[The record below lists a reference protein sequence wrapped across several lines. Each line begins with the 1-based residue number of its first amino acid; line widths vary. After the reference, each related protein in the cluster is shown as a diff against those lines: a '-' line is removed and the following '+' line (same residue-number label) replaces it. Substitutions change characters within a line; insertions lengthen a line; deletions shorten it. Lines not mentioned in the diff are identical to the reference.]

1 MNCPFCQ
8 VKLYTLTDGTGYIC
22 KKCRTISGSSM
33 FSIRVRD
40 DDVHRFYVTI
50 DSYRLIN
57 DKEEDSF
64 ALLRQ
69 IIQHPKT
76 AGPTYES
83 LYEGKAVNTSP
94 FDIEGLQ
101 AYIKTILVFM

>member
-8 VKLYTLTDGTGYIC
+8 IKLHDLDDGTGAIC
-22 KKCRTISGSSM
+22 RQCRTISNSSK
-33 FSIRVRD
+33 FSIRGKA
-40 DDVHRFYVTI
+40 DDVHMFYVTI
-50 DSYRLIN
+50 GSYRLIN
-57 DKEEDSF
+57 DKKDDTF
-64 ALLRQ
+64 ALLHQ

-83 LYEGKAVNTSP
+83 LYEGKAINTSP